1 VKAPFHPPYI
11 YTEPEIVS
19 KKLEPSDR
27 FVLLATDGLWDHI
40 TNSDILDIMQDT
52 LISATDRVAVD
63 TIPSRLVHLS
73 LTRASESH
81 NVRPPSLC

>member
-1 VKAPFHPPYI
+1 
-11 YTEPEIVS
+11 
-19 KKLEPSDR
+19 
-27 FVLLATDGLWDHI
+27 
-40 TNSDILDIMQDT
+40 MQDT